1 MRTIPQ
7 NQGWFEKPLPAPPHF
22 TAPGETQIILQLAGE
37 VEGDILE
44 IGCNVGHTTL
54 NLALRFPT
62 RKIYAIDWKEN
73 TNLPT
78 LTSEVSTA
86 KVAENAL
93 HMANVIAVNTDS
105 RIYKY
110 PDGIGFI
117 FIDANHQYDYVKVDT
132 MKALAYAASRKVTI
146 MWHDVH
152 SKVEDGPTRVLKE
165 LPPEFDVMH
174 IEGTML
180 AVLKVNQEGDK

>member
-1 MRTIPQ
+1 MRTIKQ
-7 NQGWFEKPLPAPPHF
+7 NEGWFAKPLPAPPHF
-22 TAPGETQIILQLAGE
+22 TAPGETQILLQLASE

-54 NLALRFPT
+54 NFALRFPM
-62 RKIYAIDWKEN
+62 RKIYAVDWIEN
-73 TNLPT
+73 TNKPT
-78 LTSEVSTA
+78 LPDGANESEVA
-86 KVAENAL
+86 KHAL
-93 HMANVIAVNTDS
+93 HMPNVIPHNGDS

-117 FIDANHQYDYVKVDT
+117 YIDANHQYDYVRVDT
-132 MKALAYAASRKVTI
+132 MKALAYAADKVVTI
-146 MWHDVH
+146 MWHDVY
-152 SKVEDGPTRVLKE
+152 SKCEDGPTRVLKE

-180 AVLKVNQEGDK
+180 AVLKINQDQ